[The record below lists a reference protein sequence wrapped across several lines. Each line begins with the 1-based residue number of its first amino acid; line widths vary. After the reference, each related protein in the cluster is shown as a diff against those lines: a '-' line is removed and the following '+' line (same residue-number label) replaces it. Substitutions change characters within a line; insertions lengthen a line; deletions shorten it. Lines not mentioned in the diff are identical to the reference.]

1 MKNQTGSYRE
11 MAQLFRLLSHP
22 ARLCILDAMRRREEV
37 CVCHL
42 QTVLKQRQPYIS
54 QQLRALKDAGV
65 VDSRREGLYIYYRL
79 SNPRVVQAL
88 DVMLGPAGQ
97 PRHHPECTCPQCRRG

>member
-1 MKNQTGSYRE
+1 MEEINSCRQTAE
-11 MAQLFRLLSHP
+11 LFRLLSHP
-22 ARLCILDAMRRREEV
+22 VRLRILDAMRRREEV

-54 QQLRALKDAGV
+54 QQLRMLREAGV
-65 VDSRREGLYIYYRL
+65 VEGRREGLYIYYRL

-97 PRHHPECTCPQCRRG
+97 PRHHPECTCPECRRG